1 MIRSFLNDPNEKKD
15 VPGGRGGRGLP
26 SLHMLAHSVG
36 QLCTGTTDILE
47 GRGGDSPPYICWP
60 IQWANYDH
68 NSEEEWR
75 MLAHSVGF
83 FSPGTTDILEGRGGD
98 SPPYIC
104 SEEEECVE
112 DGIYLAQRIET
123 VWAPHILSSPHTAS
137 NHSPLSLWAERDS
150 LQCGGG
156 RAHTCTVQEPRR
168 AGRPGRGAPR
178 PEGGPEEEHQERS
191 L

>member
-1 MIRSFLNDPNEKKD
+1 M
-15 VPGGRGGRGLP
+15 
-26 SLHMLAHSVG
+26 G
-36 QLCTGTTDILE
+36 QLCT
-47 GRGGDSPPYICWP
+47 
-60 IQWANYDH
+60 
-68 NSEEEWR
+68 
-75 MLAHSVGF
+75 
-83 FSPGTTDILEGRGGD
+83 GTTDILEGRGGD

-123 VWAPHILSSPHTAS
+123 VWAPPILSSPHTAS

-178 PEGGPEEEHQERS
+178 PEGGPEEEEVIVIITYYCVDPS
-191 L
+191 LPPCLHHCHCQWILVSMEIVYKQDALKAASLRHPGSTCVSMYRAMLDGRCFSNCGCKQN